1 MNNLLVVGI
10 GEALWDVFPDG
21 KRIGGAPA
29 NFAYHVSQFGLNG
42 VAISAIGN
50 DKLGF
55 EIIEEFNKNNFNYC
69 LEQVQYP
76 TGRVN
81 VEIDDN
87 GHPFYEIMNDVAWD
101 YIPLTS
107 EIKSIAKQ
115 TSAVCF
121 GSLAQRSEITRS
133 TINTFLDEMDLEVGL
148 YKIFDINLRLHFY
161 NKDIIDNSLNKCN
174 VLKIN
179 DDELNSVCKMF
190 NYGGVDLKEKATII
204 LNKYDLEIVI
214 LTCGANGS
222 YIFTKDITSFV
233 DTPRVDVKNTVG
245 AGDSFT
251 AAFISALLYN
261 KDIIFAHN
269 FAVEVSA
276 YVSTKS
282 GAMPKLPKYI
292 VDKIKTTSKK

>member
-148 YKIFDINLRLHFY
+148 YKIFDINLRQHFY

-276 YVSTKS
+276 YVCTKS

-292 VDKIKTTSKK
+292 VDKIKSTSKK